1 MAAKFLI
8 PGVEP
13 TTPLAE
19 AAPRLLLSKAEPL
32 FALEQK
38 ARSGADV
45 DAVHDMRVASRRLRE
60 ALRLVAPLYPEKPFR
75 SWYRRIRR
83 ITRALGPVR
92 DSDVFIDAI
101 AALRSEVGAGGRL
114 AIAWAVGYRQGVRV
128 HELDVL
134 DRELARLDLERMR
147 SEFERFA
154 FEVRADEASDRP
166 FVEFA
171 HAEVAKRAAVVFG
184 AQDAA
189 LVESNRE
196 EQHALRIDY
205 KRLRYAVEAFAPC
218 YGELFDELHGTLT
231 AFQDALGDL
240 HDVHVFSDMFSAR
253 DRIELAARAGVSA
266 DEMAEVARVLD
277 GRAHDLFQ
285 RFVDLVRTH
294 PPESLLPR
302 LLLPLA
308 SAAAARPAPDE
319 KTVAVGD
326 APREGAGTEAP
337 PFLTASD
344 A

>member
-1 MAAKFLI
+1 MAVKFMI

-13 TTPLAE
+13 TTPLAD

-32 FALEQK
+32 FALEEK
-38 ARSGADV
+38 ARSGTDV

-60 ALRLVAPLYPEKPFR
+60 ALRLVASLYPEKPFR
-75 SWYRRIRR
+75 RWYRRIRR

-114 AIAWAVGYRQGVRV
+114 AIAWAIGYRQGLRV

-134 DRELARLDLERMR
+134 DRELVRLDLERMR
-147 SEFERFA
+147 EEFERFA
-154 FEVRADEASDRP
+154 FGVRADQVSGRP
-166 FVEFA
+166 FAEFA

-218 YGELFDELHGTLT
+218 YGDRFDELHKTLT

-240 HDVHVFSDMFSAR
+240 HDVHVFSGMFSSP
-253 DRIELAARAGVSA
+253 DRIELAERAGVSA
-266 DEMAEVARVLD
+266 EELAEVARVLD
-277 GRAHDLFQ
+277 ERARELFA
-285 RFVDLVRTH
+285 RFVELVEQH
-294 PPESLLPR
+294 PPESLLAR

-308 SAAAARPAPDE
+308 SAAAAEPTPPVE
-319 KTVAVGD
+319 TVVVGD
-326 APREGAGTEAP
+326 APWEEAGTEAP